1 MVVDVLAALLPSAG
15 LLVLFL
21 LLIRSILHADR
32 RERAAEAQVRREM
45 RPPADSDSDAAP
57 PGTNF

>member
-1 MVVDVLAALLPSAG
+1 VDVLAALLPSAG

-32 RERAAEAQVRREM
+32 RERAAEAAVRQELRHS
-45 RPPADSDSDAAP
+45 RDSDAGP
-57 PGTNF
+57 S

>member
-1 MVVDVLAALLPSAG
+1 VDVLAALLPSAG

-32 RERAAEAQVRREM
+32 RERAAEAQVRREL
-45 RPPADSDSDAAP
+45 RQSRDTDAGP
-57 PGTNF
+57 S